1 MARQEN
7 DNQEGEMTFLD
18 HLETLRWHL
27 IRSFLVILG
36 LAIIAFLNK
45 SIVFDG
51 IVLAPSSTD
60 FWTYRTLCILSDKLY
75 LGDNLCIKS
84 MGFEL
89 SNIHMAGQ
97 FTQHIFVSLAMG
109 IIAGFPYL
117 VFELWRFIKP
127 ALNKAETK
135 YALAL
140 IFFTSLL
147 FFLGVAFGYYLLS
160 PMSIRF
166 LGTYQVSESITNV
179 ITIRSYIATL
189 ASVTF
194 AAAIIFEIPILVYF
208 LSKMGLVTPDVMR
221 QYRKHAFVSVLAIAA
236 VLTPPDMTSQ
246 ILLCIPFFLLYEGS
260 IKICRMVTK
269 STE

>member
-1 MARQEN
+1 MQRQ
-7 DNQEGEMTFLD
+7 DKGTPDGEMTFLD

-27 IRSFLVILG
+27 IRSVFVIMG
-36 LAIIAFLNK
+36 LAIVAFLNK
-45 SIVFDG
+45 TLVFDG

-60 FWTYRTLCILSDKLY
+60 FWTYQSLCTLSDKLY
-75 LGDNLCIKS
+75 LGDNLCIKN

-127 ALNKAETK
+127 ALSKAETK
-135 YALAL
+135 YALSL
-140 IFFTSLL
+140 IFFSSLL
-147 FFLGVAFGYYLLS
+147 FFMGVAFGYYLLS

-166 LGTYQVSESITNV
+166 LGTYQVSETITNV
-179 ITIRSYIATL
+179 ITIRSYISTL

-194 AAAIIFEIPILVYF
+194 AAAFIFEIPVLVYF
-208 LSKMGLVTPDVMR
+208 LSKMGLISPEDMR
-221 QYRKHAFVSVLAIAA
+221 QYRKHAFVIVLAISA
-236 VLTPPDMTSQ
+236 VLTPPDVTSQ
-246 ILLCIPFFLLYEGS
+246 ILLCIPFFLLYEVS
-260 IKICRMVTK
+260 IKICRMVTRRA
-269 STE
+269 